1 MKLNEGQRLVMIGDS
16 ITDCER
22 KYPYGEGLFQGVG
35 KGYAAL
41 VDGML
46 EAISFDWSRM
56 RMGS

>member
-1 MKLNEGQRLVMIGDS
+1 MKLKEGQRLVMIGDS

-41 VDGML
+41 VDGICRRHIPSSPF
-46 EAISFDWSRM
+46 A
-56 RMGS
+56 